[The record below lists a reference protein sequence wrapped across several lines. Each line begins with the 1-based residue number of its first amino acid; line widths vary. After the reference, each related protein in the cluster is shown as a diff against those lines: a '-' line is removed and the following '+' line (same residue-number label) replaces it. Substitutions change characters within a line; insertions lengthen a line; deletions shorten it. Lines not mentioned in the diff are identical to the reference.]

1 MNDSVPELGPAER
14 AAIGERLAQRQR
26 ELRAEIAGQ
35 LRTQDDP
42 RLVGL
47 RNRLEDTD
55 DWAAA
60 DAMAHQDIALVSR
73 DLAELA
79 EVEAALARLADGSY
93 GECADCGMTIPAAR
107 LLAYPTARR
116 CVTCQEA
123 AEAARRRAGG

>member
-1 MNDSVPELGPAER
+1 MK
-14 AAIGERLAQRQR
+14 
-26 ELRAEIAGQ
+26 
-35 LRTQDDP
+35 TQEDDP
-42 RLVGL
+42 RVVGM
-47 RNRLEDTD
+47 RNRKEETD

-93 GECADCGMTIPAAR
+93 GECADCGMTIPSAR